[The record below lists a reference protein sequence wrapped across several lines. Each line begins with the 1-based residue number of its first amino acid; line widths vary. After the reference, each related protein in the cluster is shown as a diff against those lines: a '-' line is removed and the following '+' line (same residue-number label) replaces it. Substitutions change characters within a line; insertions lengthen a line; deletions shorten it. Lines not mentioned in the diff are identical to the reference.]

1 MIKIKHLLLLLLC
14 CFASTAFAQKGARI
28 SGSVFSDS
36 EGPLMMVNVTER
48 DKDNRIIEATTTDME
63 GNFVMVVKNTSN
75 RLEVSYIG
83 YKTVVLEIGSR
94 TVFNVKMVEDNVLD
108 AVEIT
113 AKPRTQS
120 GALDILSREVSQATQ
135 KFSMS
140 EMEGLSFASV
150 DEALQGQIAG
160 LDITFNSGD
169 LGSGTTMRLRGT
181 SSITGNAQPL
191 IVVDEN
197 IFEMP
202 TGENFNFEDANQES
216 FAQLLAVN
224 PEDIESIE
232 VLKDASACAIWGSRG
247 ANGVIK
253 IKKKRGSRGKTRLQY
268 SYRFKDKWIPSGL
281 NLLNG
286 DDYTM
291 LLKESHFNPKQDP
304 SIGSVEEL
312 NYNRELPETFYNYN
326 KNTDW
331 VDLVSKHG
339 YTNEHNIALTGGGEK
354 ATFRISGGYYNET
367 GTIIRQLLD
376 RFTTTMALDYYVSDR
391 IKVVSDFSFTYTDNR
406 KNYEYDY
413 NGDGSR
419 DGILSASQ
427 AMMPNMAVNRYN
439 RDGSATDEYFQMMD
453 NANGIFDSNQKNIKN
468 PIALAKYARN
478 NEETYSI
485 TPQLTLEY
493 NLLGLEDDETQLK
506 YRAMVNMNANTYTE
520 TEYLPSEL
528 TTKVWTND
536 QINKSYMRDHKSLQF
551 TTRHNLI
558 FTPHFKNS
566 DHFLT
571 MTAQFELYSGT
582 SSEQKE
588 ETYGLPSGD
597 FSSTTL
603 GSKLS
608 DAKTSTGE
616 WRSMSFAYQSHYS
629 YKSKYSLG
637 FTLRAEGNTK
647 FGADKKWGYFPA
659 LSGRWNITDESWM
672 KWSEDW
678 LTMLSIRPG
687 YGWSGSAPGQDYLM
701 YSTYNPNGQ
710 YADMSAFVPGGMR
723 LTTLRWEKKKEFN
736 LGSDIELFDA
746 LIVGAFNYYDNNT
759 SDQLM
764 SNYKIPTSTGYE
776 SLAYKNT
783 GELRNKGW
791 EMNISTAKIK
801 LPVKDLTVS
810 AYFNIG
816 QNFNSVEAM
825 ESKVL
830 NSTNG
835 DYDFKNGSYLGR
847 IQVGNPLGSIYG
859 FRYKGVY
866 RYSYK
871 NWEKANQ
878 IAEDMMKEYG
888 VDASN
893 PVAYKNFVNKYY
905 EYFSCPVVRDAE
917 GKVVYNA
924 DGTPKQMVYN
934 YDTESDQSQYEF
946 KGGDAI
952 YDDINNDGNINE
964 LDLVYLGNSN
974 PKAQGGFGLTFNY
987 KRFTLKANFTYRYD
1001 YDVMNKARMQFENMH
1016 TNWNQSIAVNW
1027 RWRKEGDMTEIPR
1040 ALYNTGY
1047 NWLGSSRY
1055 VEDASYIRLSYLQLS
1070 YNFQPSWLKRY
1081 GLQTMNIY
1089 ASADNLCF
1097 WSKYTGL
1104 DPEISAG
1111 AWGRAEDNSKTPRSR
1126 SYTLGLS
1133 VGF

>member
-1 MIKIKHLLLLLLC
+1 MIKIKHLLFLLLC
-14 CFASTAFAQKGARI
+14 CCVGTAFAQKSARI
-28 SGSVFSDS
+28 SGNVSSDS

-48 DKDNRIIEATTTDME
+48 DKNNRIIEAAVTDME
-63 GNFVMVVKNTSN
+63 GNFSMVVKNTSN
-75 RLEVSYIG
+75 RLEISYIG
-83 YKTVVLEIGSR
+83 YKTMTLEIGSR
-94 TVFNVKMVEDNVLD
+94 TVFNVKMQEDNQLQE
-108 AVEIT
+108 VEIT

-135 KFSMS
+135 KFNMS

-181 SSITGNAQPL
+181 SSINGNAEPL
-191 IVVDEN
+191 IVVNDN

-202 TGENFNFEDANQES
+202 TGENFSFEDANEET
-216 FAQLLAVN
+216 FAQLLTVN

-253 IKKKRGSRGKTRLQY
+253 IKTKRGSRGKTRLNY

-291 LLKESHFNPKQDP
+291 MLKEAYFNPKQDNAY
-304 SIGSVEEL
+304 SAVEEL
-312 NYNRELPETFYNYN
+312 NYNIDFDEYENYN
-326 KNTDW
+326 ENTDW
-331 VDLVSKHG
+331 VDAVSKHG
-339 YTNEHNIALTGGGEK
+339 YTNEHNISITGGGEK

-406 KNYEYDY
+406 KNYD
-413 NGDGSR
+413 DLLA
-419 DGILSASQ
+419 ISQ
-427 AMMPNMAVNRYN
+427 VIMPNMSIYYQNQYI
-439 RDGSATDEYFQMMD
+439 DEYGVSHGIPTSDYYQMLESAGGGTD
-453 NANGIFDSNQKNIKN
+453 YFNSNQKDKKN
-468 PIALAKYARN
+468 PVGLAYLARN
-478 NEETYSI
+478 DQETYSI
-485 TPQLTLEY
+485 TPQLQLEY

-520 TEYLPSEL
+520 SSYLPSAL
-528 TTKVWTND
+528 VTKGWEND
-536 QINKSYMRDHKSLQF
+536 QVNRSYLRDYKSLQF

-558 FTPHFKNS
+558 FTPHFNNS

-571 MTAQFELYSGT
+571 MTAQYELYSGT
-582 SSEQKE
+582 NSEQKE
-588 ETYGLPSGD
+588 TTYGLPTGNI
-597 FSSTTL
+597 SSTTI
-603 GSKLS
+603 GSRLD
-608 DAKTSTGE
+608 DAGTSTGE

-647 FGADKKWGYFPA
+647 FGADKKWGLFPA
-659 LSGRWNITDESWM
+659 VSGRWNISDEPWM
-672 KWSEDW
+672 KWSEKW
-678 LTMLSIRPG
+678 LSMLSIRPG
-687 YGWSGSAPGQDYLM
+687 YGWSGSAPSQDYLM
-701 YSTYNPNGQ
+701 YSTYSPGSS
-710 YADMSAFVPGGMR
+710 YLGMGSFVPGGMR
-723 LTTLRWEKKKEFN
+723 LTTLRWEQKKEFN
-736 LGSDIELFDA
+736 IGSDIELFDG
-746 LIVGAFNYYDNNT
+746 LISGAFNYYDNTT

-764 SNYKIPTSTGYE
+764 QNYNIPSTTGYT

-783 GELRNKGW
+783 GALRNKGW
-791 EMNISTAKIK
+791 ELNVSTSKIK
-801 LPVKDLTVS
+801 LAKDFTMS
-810 AYFNIG
+810 AYFNVG
-816 QNFNSVEAM
+816 QNFNEVTEMEKSV
-825 ESKVL
+825 L
-830 NSTNG
+830 DNNNP
-835 DYDFKNGSYLGR
+835 DYDFNSPNGKFLGR

-866 RYSYK
+866 RYSYR
-871 NWEKANQ
+871 NYEKALEQQDKYPN
-878 IAEDMMKEYG
+878 
-888 VDASN
+888 N
-893 PVAYKNFVNKYY
+893 P
-905 EYFSCPVVRDAE
+905 ERWSCPIVRDAE
-917 GKVVYNA
+917 GNVVYNA
-924 DGTPKQMVYN
+924 DGKPKQMVFN
-934 YDTESDQSQYEF
+934 YDTEDGKAQYYF

-952 YDDINNDGNINE
+952 YEDINFDGNINE

-1001 YDVMNKARMQFENMH
+1001 IDVMNTARMNVENMYT
-1016 TNWNQSIAVNW
+1016 TNNQSIAVNW

-1040 ALYNTGY
+1040 ALRSTGY

-1055 VEDASYIRLSYLQLS
+1055 VEDASYIRLSFLQLT
-1070 YNFQPSWLKRY
+1070 YNFEPSWLKRY
-1081 GLQTMNIY
+1081 GLQSLNVY

-1104 DPEISAG
+1104 DPEISVG
-1111 AWGRAEDNSKTPRSR
+1111 SWGRAEDTSKTPRSR

>member
-1 MIKIKHLLLLLLC
+1 MIKIKHLLFLLLC
-14 CFASTAFAQKGARI
+14 CFVGTAFAQKSARI
-28 SGSVFSDS
+28 SGNISSDS

-48 DKDNRIIEATTTDME
+48 DKTNRIIEAAVTDME
-63 GNFVMVVKNTSN
+63 GNFSMVVKNTAN
-75 RLEVSYIG
+75 RLEISYIG
-83 YKTVVLEIGSR
+83 YKTQVLEIGSR
-94 TVFNVKMVEDNVLD
+94 TVFNIKMVEDNMMDEV
-108 AVEIT
+108 VIE

-181 SSITGNAQPL
+181 SSINGNAQPL
-191 IVVDEN
+191 IVVNDN

-202 TGENFNFEDANQES
+202 TGEEFNFQDANQES
-216 FAQLLAVN
+216 FAQLLTVN
-224 PEDIESIE
+224 PDDIESIE

-253 IKKKRGSRGKTRLQY
+253 IKTKRGSRGKTRLQY
-268 SYRFKDKWIPSGL
+268 SYRFKDKWIPNGL

-291 LLKESHFNPKQDP
+291 LLKESHFNPKQNA
-304 SIGSVEEL
+304 SIGDVEEL
-312 NYNRELPETFYNYN
+312 NYNPNFAQYENYN
-326 KNTDW
+326 ENTDW
-331 VDLVSKHG
+331 VDAVSKHG
-339 YTNEHNIALTGGGEK
+339 YTNEHNISLTGGGEK

-376 RFTTTMALDYYVSDR
+376 RYTSTMALDYYVSDR
-391 IKVVSDFSFTYTDNR
+391 IKVISDFSFTYTNNR
-406 KNYEYDY
+406 KNYD
-413 NGDGSR
+413 ND
-419 DGILSASQ
+419 ILNIAQ
-427 AMMPNMAVNRYN
+427 VIMPNMSIYAQDRFGNNTPDY
-439 RDGSATDEYFQMMD
+439 YQMLE
-453 NANGIFDSNQKNIKN
+453 NASGIFDGNQKDKKN
-468 PIALAKYARN
+468 PIGKANLARN
-478 NEETYSI
+478 DEETYSI

-506 YRAMVNMNANTYTE
+506 YRGMVNMNINTFTE
-520 TEYLPSEL
+520 TSFMPSAL
-528 TTKVWTND
+528 TTKDWTND
-536 QINKSYMRDHKSLQF
+536 QINRSWMKDYKSLQF

-558 FTPHFKNS
+558 FTPHFGNS

-571 MTAQFELYSGT
+571 MTGQFELYSGNN
-582 SSEQKE
+582 SSQDET
-588 ETYGLPSGD
+588 TYGLPTGNIT
-597 FSSTTL
+597 STTV
-603 GSKLS
+603 GSYLTS
-608 DAKTSTGE
+608 AGTSTGE

-637 FTLRAEGNTK
+637 LTLRAEGNTK
-647 FGADKKWGYFPA
+647 FGKDNKWGLFPA
-659 LSGRWNITDESWM
+659 ISGRWNITDEPWM
-672 KWSEDW
+672 KWSEKW
-678 LTMLSIRPG
+678 LNMLSIRPG

-701 YSTYNPNGQ
+701 YSTYTPSGAYMN
-710 YADMSAFVPGGMR
+710 MTAFVPGGMR

-736 LGSDIELFDA
+736 IGSDFELFNS
-746 LIVGAFNYYDNNT
+746 LITGSFNYYDNNT

-764 SNYKIPTSTGYE
+764 NSYSIPSTTGYT
-776 SLAYKNT
+776 SLTYKNT

-791 EMNISTAKIK
+791 ELNVSTAKIK
-801 LPVKDLTVS
+801 LVKDFTVS

-816 QNFNSVEAM
+816 QNFNTVEAM
-825 ESKVL
+825 EKSVL
-830 NSTNG
+830 DNNNP
-835 DYDFKNGSYLGR
+835 DYDFNNGTYLGR

-871 NWEKANQ
+871 NWEKA
-878 IAEDMMKEYG
+878 IAESAAG
-888 VDASN
+888 RN
-893 PVAYKNFVNKYY
+893 GT
-905 EYFSCPVVRDAE
+905 CPIVYDAE

-934 YDTESDQSQYEF
+934 YDTETGTSAYTF

-952 YDDINNDGNINE
+952 YEDINFDGNINE

-974 PKAQGGFGLTFNY
+974 PKAQGGFGLTFQY
-987 KRFTLKANFTYRYD
+987 KRLSLKANFTYRYD
-1001 YDVMNKARMQFENMH
+1001 IDVMNTARMRVENMH
-1016 TNWNQSIAVNW
+1016 TNDNQSIAVNW
-1027 RWRKEGDMTEIPR
+1027 RWRKEGDITEIPR

-1047 NWLGSSRY
+1047 NWLGSDRY
-1055 VEDASYIRLSYLQLS
+1055 VEDASYLRLSYLQLS
-1070 YNFQPSWLKRY
+1070 YNFEPNWLKRY
-1081 GLQTMNIY
+1081 GLQTLNLY

-1104 DPEISAG
+1104 DPEIG
-1111 AWGRAEDNSKTPRSR
+1111 LGGWGRAEDQSKTPRSR
-1126 SYTLGLS
+1126 SYTIGLT

>member
-1 MIKIKHLLLLLLC
+1 MIKIKHLLFLLLC
-14 CFASTAFAQKGARI
+14 CFVGTAFAQKSARI
-28 SGSVFSDS
+28 SGNISSDS

-48 DKDNRIIEATTTDME
+48 DKTNRIIEAAVTDME
-63 GNFVMVVKNTSN
+63 GNFSMVVKNTAN
-75 RLEVSYIG
+75 RLEISYIG
-83 YKTVVLEIGSR
+83 YKTQVLEIGSR
-94 TVFNVKMVEDNVLD
+94 TVFNVKMVEDNMMDEV
-108 AVEIT
+108 VIE

-181 SSITGNAQPL
+181 SSINGNAQPL
-191 IVVDEN
+191 IVVNDN

-202 TGENFNFEDANQES
+202 TGEEFNFQDANQES
-216 FAQLLAVN
+216 FAQLLTVN
-224 PEDIESIE
+224 PDDIESIE

-253 IKKKRGSRGKTRLQY
+253 IKTKRGSRGKTRLQY
-268 SYRFKDKWIPSGL
+268 SYRFKDKWIPNGL

-291 LLKESHFNPKQDP
+291 LLKESHFNPKQNA
-304 SIGSVEEL
+304 SIGDVEEL
-312 NYNRELPETFYNYN
+312 NYNPNFAQYENYN
-326 KNTDW
+326 ENTDW
-331 VDLVSKHG
+331 VDAVSKHG
-339 YTNEHNIALTGGGEK
+339 YTNEHNISLTGGGEK

-376 RFTTTMALDYYVSDR
+376 RYTSTMALDYYVSDR
-391 IKVVSDFSFTYTDNR
+391 IKVISDFSFTYTNNR
-406 KNYEYDY
+406 KNYD
-413 NGDGSR
+413 ND
-419 DGILSASQ
+419 ILNIAQ
-427 AMMPNMAVNRYN
+427 VIMPNMSIYAQDRFGNNTPDY
-439 RDGSATDEYFQMMD
+439 YQMLE
-453 NANGIFDSNQKNIKN
+453 NASGIFDGNQKDKKN
-468 PIALAKYARN
+468 PIGKANLARN
-478 NEETYSI
+478 DEETYSI

-506 YRAMVNMNANTYTE
+506 YRGMVNMNINTFTE
-520 TEYLPSEL
+520 TSFMPSAL
-528 TTKVWTND
+528 TTKDWTND
-536 QINKSYMRDHKSLQF
+536 QINRSWMKDYKSLQF

-558 FTPHFKNS
+558 FTPHFGNS

-571 MTAQFELYSGT
+571 MTGQFELYSGNN
-582 SSEQKE
+582 SSQDET
-588 ETYGLPSGD
+588 TYGLPTGNIT
-597 FSSTTL
+597 STTV
-603 GSKLS
+603 GSYLTS
-608 DAKTSTGE
+608 AGTSTGE

-637 FTLRAEGNTK
+637 LTLRAEGNTK
-647 FGADKKWGYFPA
+647 FGKDNKWGLFPA
-659 LSGRWNITDESWM
+659 ISGRWNITDEPWM
-672 KWSEDW
+672 KWSEKW
-678 LTMLSIRPG
+678 LNMLSIRPG

-701 YSTYNPNGQ
+701 YSTYTPSGAYMN
-710 YADMSAFVPGGMR
+710 MTAFVPGGMR

-736 LGSDIELFDA
+736 IGSDFELFNS
-746 LIVGAFNYYDNNT
+746 LITGSFNYYDNNT

-764 SNYKIPTSTGYE
+764 NSYSIPSTTGYT
-776 SLAYKNT
+776 SLTYKNT

-791 EMNISTAKIK
+791 ELNVSTAKIK
-801 LPVKDLTVS
+801 LVKDFTVS

-816 QNFNSVEAM
+816 QNFNTVEAM
-825 ESKVL
+825 EKSVL
-830 NSTNG
+830 DNNNP
-835 DYDFKNGSYLGR
+835 DYDFNNGTYLGR

-871 NWEKANQ
+871 NWEKA
-878 IAEDMMKEYG
+878 IAESAAG
-888 VDASN
+888 RN
-893 PVAYKNFVNKYY
+893 GT
-905 EYFSCPVVRDAE
+905 CPIVYDAE

-934 YDTESDQSQYEF
+934 YDTEKGTSAYTF

-952 YDDINNDGNINE
+952 YEDINFDGNINE

-974 PKAQGGFGLTFNY
+974 PKAQGGFCLTFQY
-987 KRFTLKANFTYRYD
+987 KRLSLKANFTYRYD
-1001 YDVMNKARMQFENMH
+1001 IDVMNTARMRVENMH
-1016 TNWNQSIAVNW
+1016 TNDNQSIAVNW
-1027 RWRKEGDMTEIPR
+1027 RWRKEGDITEIPR

-1047 NWLGSSRY
+1047 NWLGSDRY
-1055 VEDASYIRLSYLQLS
+1055 VEDASYLRLSYLQLS
-1070 YNFQPSWLKRY
+1070 YNFEPNWLKRY
-1081 GLQTMNIY
+1081 GLQTLNLY

-1104 DPEISAG
+1104 DPEIG
-1111 AWGRAEDNSKTPRSR
+1111 LGGWGRAEDQSKTPRSR
-1126 SYTLGLS
+1126 SYTIGLT

>member
-1 MIKIKHLLLLLLC
+1 MIKIKHLLFLLLC
-14 CFASTAFAQKGARI
+14 CFVGTAFAQKSARI
-28 SGSVFSDS
+28 SGNISSDS

-48 DKDNRIIEATTTDME
+48 DKTNRIIEAAVTDME
-63 GNFVMVVKNTSN
+63 GNFSMVVKNTAN
-75 RLEVSYIG
+75 RLEISYIG
-83 YKTVVLEIGSR
+83 YKTQVLEIGSR
-94 TVFNVKMVEDNVLD
+94 TVFNVKMVEDNMMDEV
-108 AVEIT
+108 VIE

-181 SSITGNAQPL
+181 SSINGNAQPL
-191 IVVDEN
+191 IVVNDN

-202 TGENFNFEDANQES
+202 TGEEFNFQDANQES
-216 FAQLLAVN
+216 FAQLLTVN
-224 PEDIESIE
+224 PDDIESIE

-253 IKKKRGSRGKTRLQY
+253 IKTKRGSRGKTRLQY
-268 SYRFKDKWIPSGL
+268 SYRFKDKWIPNGL
-281 NLLNG
+281 SLLNG

-291 LLKESHFNPKQDP
+291 LLKESHFNPKQNA
-304 SIGSVEEL
+304 SIGDVEEL
-312 NYNRELPETFYNYN
+312 NYNPNFAQYENYN
-326 KNTDW
+326 ENTDW
-331 VDLVSKHG
+331 VDAVSKHG
-339 YTNEHNIALTGGGEK
+339 YTNEHNISLTGGGEK

-376 RFTTTMALDYYVSDR
+376 RYTSTMALDYYVSDR
-391 IKVVSDFSFTYTDNR
+391 IKVISDFSFTYTNNR
-406 KNYEYDY
+406 KNYD
-413 NGDGSR
+413 ND
-419 DGILSASQ
+419 ILNIAQ
-427 AMMPNMAVNRYN
+427 VIMPNMSIYAQDRFGNNTPDY
-439 RDGSATDEYFQMMD
+439 YQMLE
-453 NANGIFDSNQKNIKN
+453 NASGIFDGNQKDKKN
-468 PIALAKYARN
+468 PIGKANLARN
-478 NEETYSI
+478 DEETYSI

-506 YRAMVNMNANTYTE
+506 YRGMVNMNINTFTE
-520 TEYLPSEL
+520 TSFMPSAL
-528 TTKVWTND
+528 TTKDWTND
-536 QINKSYMRDHKSLQF
+536 QINRSWMKDYKSLQF

-558 FTPHFKNS
+558 FTPHFGNS

-571 MTAQFELYSGT
+571 MTGQFELYSGNN
-582 SSEQKE
+582 SAQE
-588 ETYGLPSGD
+588 ETTYGLPTGNIT
-597 FSSTTL
+597 STTV
-603 GSKLS
+603 GSYLTN
-608 DAKTSTGE
+608 AGTSTGE

-637 FTLRAEGNTK
+637 LTLRAEGNTK
-647 FGADKKWGYFPA
+647 FGKDNKWGLFPA
-659 LSGRWNITDESWM
+659 ISGRWNITDEPWM
-672 KWSEDW
+672 KWSEKW
-678 LTMLSIRPG
+678 LNMLSIRPG

-701 YSTYNPNGQ
+701 YSTYTPSGAYMN
-710 YADMSAFVPGGMR
+710 MTAFVPGGMR

-736 LGSDIELFDA
+736 IGSDFELFNS
-746 LIVGAFNYYDNNT
+746 LITGSFNYYDNNT

-764 SNYKIPTSTGYE
+764 NSYSIPSTTGYT
-776 SLAYKNT
+776 SLTYKNT

-791 EMNISTAKIK
+791 ELNVSTAKIK
-801 LPVKDLTVS
+801 LVKDFTVS

-816 QNFNSVEAM
+816 QNFNTVEAM
-825 ESKVL
+825 EKSVL
-830 NSTNG
+830 DNNNP
-835 DYDFKNGSYLGR
+835 DYDFNNGTYLGR

-871 NWEKANQ
+871 NWEKA
-878 IAEDMMKEYG
+878 IAESAAG
-888 VDASN
+888 RN
-893 PVAYKNFVNKYY
+893 GT
-905 EYFSCPVVRDAE
+905 CPIVYDAE

-934 YDTESDQSQYEF
+934 YDTETGTSAYTF

-952 YDDINNDGNINE
+952 YEDINFDGNINE

-974 PKAQGGFGLTFNY
+974 PKAQGGFGLTFQY
-987 KRFTLKANFTYRYD
+987 KRLSLKANFTYRYD
-1001 YDVMNKARMQFENMH
+1001 IDVMNTARMRVENMH
-1016 TNWNQSIAVNW
+1016 TNDNQSIAVNW
-1027 RWRKEGDMTEIPR
+1027 RWRKEGDITEIPR

-1047 NWLGSSRY
+1047 NWLGSDRY
-1055 VEDASYIRLSYLQLS
+1055 VEDASYLRLSYLQLS
-1070 YNFQPSWLKRY
+1070 YNFEPNWLKRY
-1081 GLQTMNIY
+1081 GLQTLNLY

-1104 DPEISAG
+1104 DPEIG
-1111 AWGRAEDNSKTPRSR
+1111 LGGWGRAEDQSKTPRSR
-1126 SYTLGLS
+1126 SYTIGLT

>member
-1 MIKIKHLLLLLLC
+1 MIKIKHLLFLLLC
-14 CFASTAFAQKGARI
+14 CCVGTAFAQKSARI
-28 SGSVFSDS
+28 SGNISSDS

-48 DKDNRIIEATTTDME
+48 DKTNRIIEAAVTDME
-63 GNFVMVVKNTSN
+63 GNFSMVVKNTSN
-75 RLEVSYIG
+75 RLEISYIG
-83 YKTVVLEIGSR
+83 YKTQVLEIGSR
-94 TVFNVKMVEDNVLD
+94 TVFNVKMVEDNMMEEV
-108 AVEIT
+108 VIE

-181 SSITGNAQPL
+181 SSINGNAQPL
-191 IVVDEN
+191 IVVNDN

-202 TGENFNFEDANQES
+202 TGETFDFADANQES
-216 FAQLLAVN
+216 FAQLLTVN
-224 PEDIESIE
+224 PDDIESIE

-253 IKKKRGSRGKTRLQY
+253 IKTKRGSRGKTRLQY

-291 LLKESHFNPKQDP
+291 LLKESHFNPQQNAA
-304 SIGSVEEL
+304 IGDVEEL
-312 NYNRELPETFYNYN
+312 NYNPNFAQYENYN
-326 KNTDW
+326 ENTDW
-331 VDLVSKHG
+331 VDAVSKHG
-339 YTNEHNIALTGGGEK
+339 YTNEHNISLTGGGEK

-376 RFTTTMALDYYVSDR
+376 RYTTTMALDYYVSDR
-391 IKVVSDFSFTYTDNR
+391 IKVVSDFSFTYTNNR
-406 KNYEYDY
+406 KNYG
-413 NGDGSR
+413 NN
-419 DGILSASQ
+419 ILGTAQ
-427 AMMPNMAVNRYN
+427 IIMPNMAIYAQDRFGNNTPEYYQMLE
-439 RDGSATDEYFQMMD
+439 SAS
-453 NANGIFDSNQKNIKN
+453 GIFTDNQKNVQN
-468 PIALAKYARN
+468 PVGVANLARN
-478 NEETYSI
+478 DEETYSI

-506 YRAMVNMNANTYTE
+506 YRGMVNMNANTFTE
-520 TEYLPSEL
+520 TSFMPSAL
-528 TTKVWTND
+528 VTKDWTND
-536 QINKSYMRDHKSLQF
+536 QINRSWMKDYKSLQF

-558 FTPHFKNS
+558 FTPHFNNS

-571 MTAQFELYSGT
+571 MTGQYELYSGNN
-582 SSEQKE
+582 SEQQE
-588 ETYGLPSGD
+588 TTYGLPTGNIT
-597 FSSTTL
+597 STTV
-603 GSKLS
+603 GSYLTG
-608 DAKTSTGE
+608 AGTSTGE
-616 WRSMSFAYQSHYS
+616 WRSMSFALQSHYS

-647 FGADKKWGYFPA
+647 FGKDNKWGVFPA
-659 LSGRWNITDESWM
+659 VSGRWNITDEPWM
-672 KWSEDW
+672 KWSEKW
-678 LTMLSIRPG
+678 LNMLSIRPG
-687 YGWSGSAPGQDYLM
+687 YGWSGSAPAYDYLM
-701 YSTYNPNGQ
+701 YSTYTPSGSYMN
-710 YADMSAFVPGGMR
+710 MTAFVPGGMR

-736 LGSDIELFDA
+736 LGSDFEFFNS
-746 LIVGAFNYYDNNT
+746 LITGSFNYYDNTT

-764 SNYKIPTSTGYE
+764 QNYSIPSTTGYT
-776 SLAYKNT
+776 SLTYKNT

-801 LPVKDLTVS
+801 LVKDLTVS

-816 QNFNSVEAM
+816 QNFNSVESM
-825 ESKVL
+825 EKSVL
-830 NSTNG
+830 DNNNP
-835 DYDFKNGSYLGR
+835 DYDFKNGTFLGR

-871 NWEKANQ
+871 NWEKALSEAAAGRN
-878 IAEDMMKEYG
+878 G
-888 VDASN
+888 T
-893 PVAYKNFVNKYY
+893 
-905 EYFSCPVVRDAE
+905 CPIVFDAE

-934 YDTESDQSQYEF
+934 YDTESGTYAYDF

-952 YDDINNDGNINE
+952 YDDINFDGNINE

-974 PKAQGGFGLTFNY
+974 PKAQGGFGLTFQY
-987 KRFTLKANFTYRYD
+987 KRLSLKANFTYRYD
-1001 YDVMNKARMQFENMH
+1001 IDVMNTARMKVENMYS
-1016 TNWNQSIAVNW
+1016 NDNQSIAVNW
-1027 RWRKEGDMTEIPR
+1027 RWRKEGDITEIPR

-1047 NWLGSSRY
+1047 NWLGSDRY
-1055 VEDASYIRLSYLQLS
+1055 VEDASYLRLSYLQLS
-1070 YNFQPSWLKRY
+1070 YNFEPNWLKRY
-1081 GLQTMNIY
+1081 GLQTLNVY

-1104 DPEISAG
+1104 DPEISVG
-1111 AWGRAEDNSKTPRSR
+1111 GWGRAEDQSKTPRSR
-1126 SYTLGLS
+1126 SYTIGLT

>member
-1 MIKIKHLLLLLLC
+1 MIKIKHLLFLLLC
-14 CFASTAFAQKGARI
+14 CFVGTAFAQKSARI
-28 SGSVFSDS
+28 SGNISSDS

-48 DKDNRIIEATTTDME
+48 DKTNRIIEAAVTDME
-63 GNFVMVVKNTSN
+63 GNFSMVVKNTAN
-75 RLEVSYIG
+75 RLEISYIG
-83 YKTVVLEIGSR
+83 YKTQVLEIGSR
-94 TVFNVKMVEDNVLD
+94 TVFNVKMVEDNMMDEV
-108 AVEIT
+108 VIE

-181 SSITGNAQPL
+181 SSINGNAQPL
-191 IVVDEN
+191 IVVNDN

-202 TGENFNFEDANQES
+202 TGEEFNFQDANQES
-216 FAQLLAVN
+216 FAQLLTVN
-224 PEDIESIE
+224 PDDIESIE

-253 IKKKRGSRGKTRLQY
+253 IKTKRGSRGKTRLQY
-268 SYRFKDKWIPSGL
+268 SYRFKDKWIPNGL

-291 LLKESHFNPKQDP
+291 LLKESHFNPKQNA
-304 SIGSVEEL
+304 SIGDVEEL
-312 NYNRELPETFYNYN
+312 NYNPNFAQYENYN
-326 KNTDW
+326 ENTDW
-331 VDLVSKHG
+331 VDAVSKHG
-339 YTNEHNIALTGGGEK
+339 YTNEHNISLTGGGEK

-376 RFTTTMALDYYVSDR
+376 RYTSTMALDYYVSDR
-391 IKVVSDFSFTYTDNR
+391 IKVISDFSFTYTNNR
-406 KNYEYDY
+406 KNYD
-413 NGDGSR
+413 ND
-419 DGILSASQ
+419 ILNIAQ
-427 AMMPNMAVNRYN
+427 VIMPNMSIYAQDRFGNNTPDY
-439 RDGSATDEYFQMMD
+439 YQMLE
-453 NANGIFDSNQKNIKN
+453 NASGIFDGNQKDKKN
-468 PIALAKYARN
+468 PIGKANLARN
-478 NEETYSI
+478 DEETYSI

-506 YRAMVNMNANTYTE
+506 YRGMVNMNINTFTE
-520 TEYLPSEL
+520 TSFMPSAL
-528 TTKVWTND
+528 TTKDWTND
-536 QINKSYMRDHKSLQF
+536 QINRSWMKDYKSLQF

-558 FTPHFKNS
+558 FTPHFGNS

-571 MTAQFELYSGT
+571 MTGQFELYSGNN
-582 SSEQKE
+582 SSQDET
-588 ETYGLPSGD
+588 TYGLPTGNIT
-597 FSSTTL
+597 STTV
-603 GSKLS
+603 GSYLTS
-608 DAKTSTGE
+608 AGTSTGE

-637 FTLRAEGNTK
+637 LTLRAEGNTK
-647 FGADKKWGYFPA
+647 FGKDNKWGLFPA
-659 LSGRWNITDESWM
+659 ISGRWNITDEPWM
-672 KWSEDW
+672 KWSEKW
-678 LTMLSIRPG
+678 LNMLSIRPG

-701 YSTYNPNGQ
+701 YSTYTPSGAYMN
-710 YADMSAFVPGGMR
+710 MTAFVPGGMR

-736 LGSDIELFDA
+736 IGSDFELFNS
-746 LIVGAFNYYDNNT
+746 LITGSFNYYDNNT

-764 SNYKIPTSTGYE
+764 NNYSIPSTTGYT
-776 SLAYKNT
+776 SLTYKNT

-791 EMNISTAKIK
+791 ELNVSTAKIK
-801 LPVKDLTVS
+801 LVKDFTVS

-816 QNFNSVEAM
+816 QNFNTVEAM
-825 ESKVL
+825 EKSVL
-830 NSTNG
+830 DNNNP
-835 DYDFKNGSYLGR
+835 DYDFNNGTYLGR

-871 NWEKANQ
+871 NWEKA
-878 IAEDMMKEYG
+878 IAESAAG
-888 VDASN
+888 RN
-893 PVAYKNFVNKYY
+893 GT
-905 EYFSCPVVRDAE
+905 CPIVYDAE

-934 YDTESDQSQYEF
+934 YDTETGTSAYTF

-952 YDDINNDGNINE
+952 YEDINFDGNINE

-974 PKAQGGFGLTFNY
+974 PKAQGGFGLTFQY
-987 KRFTLKANFTYRYD
+987 KRLSLKANFTYRYD
-1001 YDVMNKARMQFENMH
+1001 IDVMNTARMRVENMH
-1016 TNWNQSIAVNW
+1016 TNDNQSIAVNW
-1027 RWRKEGDMTEIPR
+1027 RWRKEGDITEIPR

-1055 VEDASYIRLSYLQLS
+1055 VEDASYLRLSYLQLS
-1070 YNFQPSWLKRY
+1070 YNFEPNWLKRY
-1081 GLQTMNIY
+1081 GLQTLNLY

-1104 DPEISAG
+1104 DPEIG
-1111 AWGRAEDNSKTPRSR
+1111 LGGWGRAEDQSKTPRSR
-1126 SYTLGLS
+1126 SYTIGLT

>member
-1 MIKIKHLLLLLLC
+1 MIKIKHLLFLLLC
-14 CFASTAFAQKGARI
+14 CCAGTVFAQKSARI
-28 SGSVFSDS
+28 SGNISSDS

-48 DKDNRIIEATTTDME
+48 DKNNRIIEAAVTDME
-63 GNFVMVVKNTSN
+63 GNFSMVVKNTSN
-75 RLEVSYIG
+75 RLEISYIG
-83 YKTVVLEIGSR
+83 YKTMSLEIGSR
-94 TVFNVKMVEDNVLD
+94 TVFNVKMQEDNQLQE
-108 AVEIT
+108 VEIT

-120 GALDILSREVSQATQ
+120 GALDVLSREVSQATQ
-135 KFSMS
+135 KFNMS

-181 SSITGNAQPL
+181 SSINGNAEPL
-191 IVVDEN
+191 IVVNDN

-202 TGENFNFEDANQES
+202 TGEQFSFEDANQES
-216 FAQLLAVN
+216 FAQLLTVN
-224 PEDIESIE
+224 PDDIESIE

-253 IKKKRGSRGKTRLQY
+253 IKTKRGARGKTRLQY
-268 SYRFKDKWIPSGL
+268 SYRFKDKWIPNGL
-281 NLLNG
+281 NLLTG

-291 LLKESHFNPKQDP
+291 LLKESHFNPKQNN
-304 SIGSVEEL
+304 SVAGVNEL
-312 NYNRELPETFYNYN
+312 NYDPNFAQYENYN
-326 KNTDW
+326 ENTDW
-331 VDLVSKHG
+331 VDAVSKHG
-339 YTNEHNIALTGGGEK
+339 YTNEHNISITGGGEK

-391 IKVVSDFSFTYTDNR
+391 IKVISDFSFSYTDNR
-406 KNYEYDY
+406 KNPNDGEGLGADY
-413 NGDGSR
+413 K
-419 DGILSASQ
+419 GILEYAQ
-427 AMMPNMAVNRYN
+427 IIMPNMSIYN
-439 RDGSATDEYFQMMD
+439 QDINGNPTSDYYQMLQ
-453 NANGIFDSNQKNIKN
+453 NASGIFDGNQKSYRN
-468 PIALAKYARN
+468 PIALANLGRN
-478 NEETYSI
+478 DEETYSI

-506 YRAMVNMNANTYTE
+506 YRGMVNMNANTFTKKHYI
-520 TEYLPSEL
+520 PSEL
-528 TTKVWTND
+528 TTEAWNSDKVNS
-536 QINKSYMRDHKSLQF
+536 SYMRDYKSLQF

-558 FTPHFKNS
+558 FTPHFNNS

-571 MTAQFELYSGT
+571 MTAQYELYSGT
-582 SSEQKE
+582 NSEQRE
-588 ETYGLPSGD
+588 ETYGLPTGSIT
-597 FSSTTL
+597 STTV
-603 GSKLS
+603 GSYLS
-608 DAKTSTGE
+608 DAGTSTGE

-647 FGADKKWGYFPA
+647 FGDDNKWGFFPA
-659 LSGRWNITDESWM
+659 ISGRWNISDEPWM
-672 KWSEDW
+672 KWSEKW
-678 LTMLSIRPG
+678 LNMLSIRPG

-701 YSTYNPNGQ
+701 YSTYSPSGS
-710 YADMSAFVPGGMR
+710 YMDMTAFVPGGMR

-736 LGSDIELFDA
+736 IGSDIELFDG
-746 LIVGAFNYYDNNT
+746 LIVGAFNYYDNTT

-764 SNYKIPTSTGYE
+764 HNYSIPSTTGYT
-776 SLAYKNT
+776 SLTYKNT

-791 EMNISTAKIK
+791 EMNISTSKIK
-801 LPVKDLTVS
+801 IVKDLTVS

-816 QNFNSVEAM
+816 QNFNSVEDM
-825 ESKVL
+825 EATVL
-830 NSTNG
+830 DNNNP
-835 DYDFKNGSYLGR
+835 DYDFNNGTYLGR

-871 NWEKANQ
+871 NWEKALSE
-878 IAEDMMKEYG
+878 AEAGRNGTCPIVY
-888 VDASN
+888 DA
-893 PVAYKNFVNKYY
+893 
-905 EYFSCPVVRDAE
+905 D

-934 YDTESDQSQYEF
+934 YDTETGTSAYEF

-952 YDDINNDGNINE
+952 YEDINFDGNINE

-987 KRFTLKANFTYRYD
+987 KRFSLKANFTYRYGL
-1001 YDVMNKARMQFENMH
+1001 DVMNKARMTVENMY
-1016 TNWNQSIAVNW
+1016 TNDNQSIAVNW
-1027 RWRKEGDMTEIPR
+1027 RWRKEGDITEIPR

-1047 NWLGSSRY
+1047 NWLGSDRY

-1070 YNFQPSWLKRY
+1070 YNFEPKWLKRY
-1081 GLQTMNIY
+1081 GLQTLNLY
-1089 ASADNLCF
+1089 TSVDNLCF

-1104 DPEISAG
+1104 DPEISVG
-1111 AWGRAEDNSKTPRSR
+1111 SWGRSEDNSKTPRSR
-1126 SYTLGLS
+1126 SYTIGLS

>member
-1 MIKIKHLLLLLLC
+1 MIKIKHLLFLLLC
-14 CFASTAFAQKGARI
+14 CFVGTAFAQKSARI
-28 SGSVFSDS
+28 SGNISSDS

-48 DKDNRIIEATTTDME
+48 DKTNRIIEAAVTDME
-63 GNFVMVVKNTSN
+63 GNFSMVVKNTAN
-75 RLEVSYIG
+75 RLEISYIG
-83 YKTVVLEIGSR
+83 YKTQVLEIGSR
-94 TVFNVKMVEDNVLD
+94 TVFNVKMVEDNMMDEV
-108 AVEIT
+108 VIE

-181 SSITGNAQPL
+181 SSINGNAQPL
-191 IVVDEN
+191 IVVNDN

-202 TGENFNFEDANQES
+202 TGEEFNFQDANQES
-216 FAQLLAVN
+216 FAQLLTVN
-224 PEDIESIE
+224 PDDIESIE

-253 IKKKRGSRGKTRLQY
+253 IKTKRGSRGKTRLQY
-268 SYRFKDKWIPSGL
+268 SYRFKDKWIPNGL

-291 LLKESHFNPKQDP
+291 LLKESHFNPKQNA
-304 SIGSVEEL
+304 SIGDVEEL
-312 NYNRELPETFYNYN
+312 NYNPNFAQYENYN
-326 KNTDW
+326 ENTDW
-331 VDLVSKHG
+331 VDAVSKHG
-339 YTNEHNIALTGGGEK
+339 YTNEHNISLTGGGEK

-376 RFTTTMALDYYVSDR
+376 RYTSTMALDYYVSDR
-391 IKVVSDFSFTYTDNR
+391 IKVISDFSFTYTNNR
-406 KNYEYDY
+406 KNYD
-413 NGDGSR
+413 ND
-419 DGILSASQ
+419 ILNIAQ
-427 AMMPNMAVNRYN
+427 VIMPNMSIYAQDRFGNNTPDY
-439 RDGSATDEYFQMMD
+439 YQMLE
-453 NANGIFDSNQKNIKN
+453 NASGIFDGNQKDKKN
-468 PIALAKYARN
+468 PIGKANLARN
-478 NEETYSI
+478 DEETYSI

-506 YRAMVNMNANTYTE
+506 YRGMVNMNINTFTE
-520 TEYLPSEL
+520 TSFMPSAL
-528 TTKVWTND
+528 TTKDWTND
-536 QINKSYMRDHKSLQF
+536 QINRSWMKDYKSLQF

-558 FTPHFKNS
+558 FTPHFGNS

-571 MTAQFELYSGT
+571 MTGQFELYSGNN
-582 SSEQKE
+582 SSQDET
-588 ETYGLPSGD
+588 TYGLPTGNIT
-597 FSSTTL
+597 STTV
-603 GSKLS
+603 GSYLTS
-608 DAKTSTGE
+608 AGTSTGE

-637 FTLRAEGNTK
+637 LTLRAEGNTK
-647 FGADKKWGYFPA
+647 FGKDNKWGLFPA
-659 LSGRWNITDESWM
+659 ISGRWNITDEPWM
-672 KWSEDW
+672 KWSEKW
-678 LTMLSIRPG
+678 LNMLSIRPG

-701 YSTYNPNGQ
+701 YSTYTPSGAYMN
-710 YADMSAFVPGGMR
+710 MTAFVPGGMR

-736 LGSDIELFDA
+736 IGSDFELFNS
-746 LIVGAFNYYDNNT
+746 LITGSFNYYDNNT

-764 SNYKIPTSTGYE
+764 NNYSIPSTTGYT
-776 SLAYKNT
+776 SLTYKNT

-791 EMNISTAKIK
+791 ELNVSTAKIK
-801 LPVKDLTVS
+801 LVKDFTVS

-816 QNFNSVEAM
+816 QNFNTVEAM
-825 ESKVL
+825 EKSVL
-830 NSTNG
+830 DNNNP
-835 DYDFKNGSYLGR
+835 DYDFNNGTYLGR

-871 NWEKANQ
+871 NWEKA
-878 IAEDMMKEYG
+878 IAESAAG
-888 VDASN
+888 RN
-893 PVAYKNFVNKYY
+893 GT
-905 EYFSCPVVRDAE
+905 CPIVYDAE

-934 YDTESDQSQYEF
+934 YDTETGTSAYTF

-952 YDDINNDGNINE
+952 YEDINFDGNINE

-974 PKAQGGFGLTFNY
+974 PKAQGGFGLTFQY
-987 KRFTLKANFTYRYD
+987 KRLSLKANFTYRYD
-1001 YDVMNKARMQFENMH
+1001 IDVMNTARMRVENMH
-1016 TNWNQSIAVNW
+1016 TNDNQSIAVNW
-1027 RWRKEGDMTEIPR
+1027 RWRKEGDITEIPR

-1047 NWLGSSRY
+1047 NWLGSDRY
-1055 VEDASYIRLSYLQLS
+1055 VEDASYLRLSYLQLS
-1070 YNFQPSWLKRY
+1070 YNFEPNWLKRY
-1081 GLQTMNIY
+1081 GLQTLNLY

-1104 DPEISAG
+1104 DPEIG
-1111 AWGRAEDNSKTPRSR
+1111 LGGWGRAEDQSKTPRSR
-1126 SYTLGLS
+1126 SYTIGLT